1 MGFLD
6 VVFKRNLEVRDMLD
20 LKLENDP
27 ASRSYLKRMALE
39 TSINFIAR
47 TFSQSEFWVK
57 DGQELKRDKLYY
69 KLNVR
74 PNTDSSASDFWH
86 KVIYR
91 LVYDNEVLIIKTD
104 SDDLLIADDFYREE
118 FAVYEDIFKD
128 VVVKDFKFE
137 RSFKM
142 NEVIYLNYNNDKLQ
156 RFVESLFADYGELFG
171 RMMDTQLRMNQIR
184 GVVRT
189 TKGPGELDNASMQR
203 MQKFINKIY
212 GQLNNNGTAIV
223 PEIPPFQFEEI
234 SKNNSSGRD
243 NSGEN
248 LQKVKRMIIDDVAKI
263 IGIPSNLIHGDVAD
277 LSNAMTAY
285 IDFCINPLIAKI
297 EDELNSKFFTETEFL
312 KGKRIK
318 VVGINAV
325 DPIKNAEKV
334 DKLISSSAAKQNEV
348 REMLGLAPVD
358 GGDRFILTKNYQ
370 TEDDLKGGENE
381 NEDETRANESNV

>member
-1 MGFLD
+1 
-6 VVFKRNLEVRDMLD
+6 MLG
-20 LKLENDP
+20 L
-27 ASRSYLKRMALE
+27 
-39 TSINFIAR
+39 TQIQVHQI
-47 TFSQSEFWVK
+47 
-57 DGQELKRDKLYY
+57 
-69 KLNVR
+69 
-74 PNTDSSASDFWH
+74 FWH

-189 TKGPGELDNASMQR
+189 TKGAGELDNASMQR

-248 LQKVKRMIIDDVAKI
+248 LQK
-263 IGIPSNLIHGDVAD
+263 S
-277 LSNAMTAY
+277 
-285 IDFCINPLIAKI
+285 
-297 EDELNSKFFTETEFL
+297 
-312 KGKRIK
+312 
-318 VVGINAV
+318 
-325 DPIKNAEKV
+325 
-334 DKLISSSAAKQNEV
+334 
-348 REMLGLAPVD
+348 
-358 GGDRFILTKNYQ
+358 
-370 TEDDLKGGENE
+370 
-381 NEDETRANESNV
+381 